1 MLRHKVALF
10 CLGKGKES
18 QRLNESFPVCRIHHN
33 GVLRAVKDLDALY
46 ALYSQQVVFQHI
58 GLLQRH
64 PPTAQMHP
72 QPPGQIV

>member
-1 MLRHKVALF
+1 MLRHKAALF
-10 CLGKGKES
+10 CLGKGKAS

-33 GVLRAVKDLDALY
+33 GVLCAVKDLDALY

-72 QPPGQIV
+72 QPPG